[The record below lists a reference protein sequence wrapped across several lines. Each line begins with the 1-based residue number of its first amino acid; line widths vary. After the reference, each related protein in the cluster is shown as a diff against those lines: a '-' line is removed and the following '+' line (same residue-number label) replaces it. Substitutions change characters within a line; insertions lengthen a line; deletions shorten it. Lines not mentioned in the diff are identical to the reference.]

1 MVIGFFRL
9 VEADV
14 DELAVGVVV
23 DTGVDGSGG
32 VDAEDT
38 RVDAVDTTVV
48 AMDARVA
55 VNMCGK

>member
-1 MVIGFFRL
+1 M